1 MNHVPAALTEK
12 RPENA
17 VSDKKNKGFETAM
30 VSVGSLVAFLSAS
43 AVKKSAFVLKKAA
56 VKTVGGI
63 VPFGRRLKLS
73 ASKRVSRSIKSVA
86 GIGKKISEFKKSFS
100 ERKAEAGF
108 LKALRLCLSDIPFSA
123 KSGKK
128 LAATV
133 INYAVPVVCVAF
145 LVNVVSDKVSADY
158 GVAVEYNGQE
168 IGVVSEESV
177 LNSAQEV
184 IEERAAYFDTNSD
197 TYITATLSLK
207 PLGSEDEIVNEQV
220 LADAIQEQIDMGI
233 PEGESIP
240 ETADAPEKADS
251 EENTDVPPAA
261 GTDVPEQT
269 ETSTVT
275 EAQQTE
281 SADTAEPES
290 TESIAGGADD
300 SAINEAIGR
309 TPDENDGRERAYV
322 VSVDGVTIGAVRE
335 NEAIGEFLEEMKN
348 EYLEE
353 DVVDVFFDRNIE
365 YTYEQYVDPDE
376 IVDPQE
382 IIDKLSSNVMEPK
395 YYEVQQGDNPWNIAR
410 ANGMTT
416 EELNSCNITFDGEGI
431 DDLTQYCPVGAV
443 VQLSEEV
450 PYLQV
455 LTTKEV
461 EYTVPVDYETVTTED
476 PDMYKGDYVVDV
488 EGVEGEKKVKAM
500 VTYRGD
506 VQVSSE
512 IIDETVISEPVTK
525 YMTVGTRET
534 TTPVSTGTGG
544 SGQYFWPVD
553 GGYIS
558 AYQGDGRGHKGIDIA
573 APYGTPIYAAE
584 SGTVTETGGG
594 WNGGYGNCVRV
605 QHDDG
610 NVTVYAHQS
619 SIAVSYGD
627 YVVKGQLLGYVG
639 STGDST
645 GNHLHFEVRSYGTY
659 ANPLDYVSQN

>member
-1 MNHVPAALTEK
+1 MNHDPAALIEK

-30 VSVGSLVAFLSAS
+30 VSVGSLVAFLSAA
-43 AVKKSAFVLKKAA
+43 AVKKTAVILKKAA
-56 VKTVGGI
+56 VKTVSGI
-63 VPFGRRLKLS
+63 IPFGRRFKAS
-73 ASKRVSRSIKSVA
+73 AAKRVNRSIRSVT
-86 GIGKKISEFKKSFS
+86 GIGKKISEFKKTFS

-108 LKALRLCLSDIPFSA
+108 LKAFRLCLSDISFST
-123 KSGKK
+123 KGGKK

-133 INYAVPVVCVAF
+133 INHAVPVACVAF
-145 LVNVVSDKVSADY
+145 LVCVVSDKVSADY
-158 GVAVEYNGQE
+158 GVSVEYNGQE

-220 LADAIQEQIDMGI
+220 LADAIQEQINIGI
-233 PEGESIP
+233 PEGESAP
-240 ETADAPEKADS
+240 EAADAPEATDTAG
-251 EENTDVPPAA
+251 NTEASQTVDAN
-261 GTDVPEQT
+261 VPEQT
-269 ETSTVT
+269 ETGAVT

-281 SADTAEPES
+281 SADKSETAVSES
-290 TESIAGGADD
+290 NTENTDN
-300 SAINEAIGR
+300 SAVDEAIGR
-309 TPDENDGRERAYV
+309 TSENDDRERAFV
-322 VSVDGVTIGAVRE
+322 VSVDGVTIGAVKE
-335 NEAIGEFLEEMKN
+335 NEAIGEFLEEMKD

-353 DVVDVFFDRNIE
+353 DVVDVSFDRNIE
-365 YTYEQYVDPDE
+365 YTYEQFVDPDE
-376 IVDPQE
+376 IVDEQD
-382 IIDKLSSNVMEPK
+382 IIDKLGSNVMEPV

-416 EELNSCNITFDGEGI
+416 EELNSCNITFDGEQI
-431 DDLTQYCPVGAV
+431 DDITQYCPVGAV

-461 EYTVPVDYETVTTED
+461 EYTEPIDYEIVKTED
-476 PDMYKGDYVVDV
+476 PDMYIGDYVVEA
-488 EGVEGEKKVKAM
+488 EGIEGEKKVKAM

-506 VQVSSE
+506 IKVSSE
-512 IIDETVISEPVTK
+512 IIDEAVISEPVTK
-525 YMTVGTRET
+525 YMRVGTRET

-544 SGQYFWPVD
+544 SGQYFWPLD

-584 SGTVTETGGG
+584 SGTVIETGGG

-659 ANPLDYVSQN
+659 ANPLDYVSQD